1 MSYSIKKV
9 PDAPIV
15 TLLQEARPAMAEMS
29 QMLDTLTALLD
40 AQSEPVFLVM
50 DVQGPAFAIDDMSIA
65 ASLIARRQSA
75 LLLHKNVRETLLV
88 TRSGS
93 AKLAVLG
100 LSTAVFG
107 QVKIRRFDSPEQALA
122 YCRTHLALPVDRS
135 GPVAGPHLWG

>member
-88 TRSGS
+88 THNST

-107 QVKIRRFDSPEQALA
+107 QVKIRRCDSVEQALSSCYA
-122 YCRTHLALPVDRS
+122 QAAIPAQHPLV
-135 GPVAGPHLWG
+135 